1 MIPGGLT
8 SIVQPLDVSINKPFK
23 DRLRE
28 KWRMW
33 MAEEEIWDDKRRKF
47 EKAWQFFNWIREA
60 WYDIPSEIIEQSFKT
75 CGISNDLNG
84 VEDSENTGERD
95 EATIVL
101 PEDVCE
107 DEES

>member
-33 MAEEEIWDDKRRKF
+33 MAEGKF
-47 EKAWQFFNWIREA
+47 EMTRGGNLK
-60 WYDIPSEIIEQSFKT
+60 S
-75 CGISNDLNG
+75 L
-84 VEDSENTGERD
+84 
-95 EATIVL
+95 TIL
-101 PEDVCE
+101 
-107 DEES
+107 

>member
-1 MIPGGLT
+1 MCHWI
-8 SIVQPLDVSINKPFK
+8 S
-23 DRLRE
+23 
-28 KWRMW
+28 
-33 MAEEEIWDDKRRKF
+33 
-47 EKAWQFFNWIREA
+47 IREA

-101 PEDVCE
+101 PEDFYE
-107 DEES
+107 DEQNQCYYLTLIDNQVGDDGGA